1 MRKPEPLGTEYKDI
15 VDGISGNMLW
25 LETQEGKERMKVKE
39 FQDMGSTAAC
49 TLRGVIATSDFD
61 FLPDPNIEPQAEPQ
75 DKPRQRLFLGDSWF
89 GSLKTVKSIM
99 RNGHHGVFVIK
110 TAHSRS
116 PKKFLDKQMK
126 DMPGGTWIVLETT
139 TDEERLFCVGYKYN
153 KKNVLIFMCSRGA
166 GSTEPG
172 VPYEA
177 RFPDKYGNVC
187 TRHVARPQVIS
198 TYFKYSNCVDLHNQ
212 VRQHSLAL
220 EKKWITQD
228 CYFRLY
234 TTHIG
239 MNLTDTWKIMRGKH
253 KRGSPFPTITQFA
266 DMTAY
271 DMNQYAK
278 TFRVLQDEV
287 PAINDSFSLD
297 SNPSSLSQEEIKYV
311 SSHTRVLLGK
321 KQVRCVWC
329 SRVNL
334 VDRKT
339 TMKCLECDKGF
350 CRDNSGR
357 ACWSHHVAMGACP
370 VAPERGRKRRLVR
383 EINCREQNL

>member
-1 MRKPEPLGTEYKDI
+1 M
-15 VDGISGNMLW
+15 
-25 LETQEGKERMKVKE
+25 TQ
-39 FQDMGSTAAC
+39 
-49 TLRGVIATSDFD
+49 
-61 FLPDPNIEPQAEPQ
+61 
-75 DKPRQRLFLGDSWF
+75 
-89 GSLKTVKSIM
+89 
-99 RNGHHGVFVIK
+99 
-110 TAHSRS
+110 
-116 PKKFLDKQMK
+116 
-126 DMPGGTWIVLETT
+126 
-139 TDEERLFCVGYKYN
+139 Y
-153 KKNVLIFMCSRGA
+153 
-166 GSTEPG
+166 
-172 VPYEA
+172 
-177 RFPDKYGNVC
+177 
-187 TRHVARPQVIS
+187 
-198 TYFKYSNCVDLHNQ
+198 
-212 VRQHSLAL
+212 
-220 EKKWITQD
+220 

-234 TTHIG
+234 TTQVG
-239 MNLTDTWKIMRGKH
+239 MNLIDTWKIMRGKH

-383 EINCREQNL
+383 EIN